1 MISIVVTDLADRYAH
16 TWTKI
21 GIHSELNLCIGSED
35 YRKIH
40 QY

>member
-1 MISIVVTDLADRYAH
+1 MISIVGTDLAGGCAH

-21 GIHSELNLCIGSED
+21 VIHSELYVYIGSDD
-35 YRKIH
+35 YRKNH

>member
-1 MISIVVTDLADRYAH
+1 MISIVGTDLTGRCAH

-21 GIHSELNLCIGSED
+21 GIHSELNLCIGSDD